1 MCTLLMTI
9 TPEPS
14 RRVSAADIVVVGAG
28 SVGANV
34 AYRLAE
40 RGAKVT
46 VLEAGA
52 PGGGTSGTSFAW
64 TNSFHKTPRDYHEL
78 NTASMAEHLAL
89 VNELGDGDWHKQEGA
104 LAWEQE
110 PLGRAKLKET
120 VERLGSWGYPVEI
133 ISAHDAR
140 KLEPDLQIAPH
151 VDEVV
156 FTPSEGYVDVVSL
169 IGRLLAHAVRR
180 GARVLSGERVTGV
193 IREGM
198 RVRGVTTAGGGRFEA
213 DMVVDC
219 AGPAT
224 DEVARLAGFEIPMDR
239 VPGRLIY
246 TTPVASTLRRPIH
259 APGAHFRPDGG
270 GRIVL
275 AEFAHDQ
282 VWRQSEEPW
291 PAEQSLAAL
300 AAPIP
305 PPAGARVEAIR
316 FGVRPMPRDQRP
328 MVGVIPGLDGF
339 FIVASH
345 SGVTLGPL
353 WGRIAAAEILDGVP
367 DPRLAP
373 YRPAR
378 FLS

>member
-1 MCTLLMTI
+1 M
-9 TPEPS
+9 S
-14 RRVSAADIVVVGAG
+14 NADIVVIGAG

-40 RGAKVT
+40 CGAKVT
-46 VLEAGA
+46 VLEAEA

-78 NTASMAEHLAL
+78 NTASMAEHLSL
-89 VNELGDGDWHKQEGA
+89 VAELGGGDWHKQEGA

-110 PLGRAKLKET
+110 PLGRAQLKET

-140 KLEPDLQIAPH
+140 KLEPDLQIASH

-156 FTPSEGYVDVVSL
+156 FTPSEGYVDVVPL
-169 IGRLLAHAVRR
+169 IGRLLSHAVRR
-180 GARVLSGERVTGV
+180 GARVLSGERVIGV

-198 RVRGVTTAGGGRFEA
+198 RVRGVTTESGARFEA

-224 DEVARLAGFEIPMDR
+224 DEVARLAGIEIPINR

-259 APGAHFRPDGG
+259 APGVHFRPDGG

-291 PAEQSLAAL
+291 TAEQSLAAVATHFPAL
-300 AAPIP
+300 
-305 PPAGARVEAIR
+305 AGACVEAIR
-316 FGVRPMPRDQRP
+316 FGVRPMPRDERP
-328 MVGVIPGLDGF
+328 MVGGIPGLDGF

-345 SGVTLGPL
+345 SAVTLGPL
-353 WGRIAAAEILDGVP
+353 WGLIAAAEILNGVA